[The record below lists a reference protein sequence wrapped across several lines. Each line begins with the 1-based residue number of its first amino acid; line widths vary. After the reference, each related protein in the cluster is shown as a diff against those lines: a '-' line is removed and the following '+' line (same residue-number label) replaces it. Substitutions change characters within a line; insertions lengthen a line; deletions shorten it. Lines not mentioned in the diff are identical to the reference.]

1 MTQRNAPS
9 AAATPG
15 PLARSAMAL
24 DYAAV
29 LPRHYRVIRRLA
41 DYGFSHAGGVL
52 IDMHAFFT
60 FGNSLGVH

>member
-1 MTQRNAPS
+1 
-9 AAATPG
+9 
-15 PLARSAMAL
+15 MAL